1 MKRTIVI
8 LLAVFMMLSFTACAN
23 NSEAPKGMKDVA
35 RDENP
40 FNFYVPQSWMPYSG
54 DVVGAYYS
62 VADKSNIT
70 IMPYGGDYS
79 SSEEYWAD
87 FKTRCSK
94 EFEEFEVVSENEAKI
109 VAKTNALQYVYKMK
123 VDGVKYQC
131 KQYVLAYGGILY
143 VITYTSTEE
152 KFDSHADNI
161 ETIIAEFK
169 FK

>member
-1 MKRTIVI
+1 MI
-8 LLAVFMMLSFTACAN
+8 FSFASCAKN
-23 NSEAPKGMKDVA
+23 NETPKGMKDVA
-35 RDENP
+35 REENP
-40 FNFYVPQSWMPYSG
+40 FNFFVPQKWMSYSG

-70 IMPYGGDYS
+70 IMPYGGNYN

-152 KFDSHADNI
+152 KFDSHAEDI
-161 ETIIAEFK
+161 KTIIAEFK

>member
-1 MKRTIVI
+1 MKKTVAI
-8 LLAVFMMLSFTACAN
+8 LLLACMIFSLVSCSKDN
-23 NSEAPKGMKDVA
+23 ETPKGMKDVA

-40 FNFYVPQSWMPYSG
+40 FNFFVPQSWMSYSG

-70 IMPYGGDYS
+70 IMPYGGDYN

-87 FKTRCSK
+87 FKTRCAN
-94 EFEEFEVVSENEAKI
+94 EFAEFEVLTENESKI

-123 VDGVKYQC
+123 VDGTKYQC

-143 VITYTSTEE
+143 VITYTSTEDKFESHTDDVE
-152 KFDSHADNI
+152 KMI
-161 ETIIAEFK
+161 TEFK